1 MKVGDKLTIHCYKHN
16 GKIDRISG
24 EAIVLD
30 ETDEYLVCANNKVK
44 LIENDGRSNRTKEIA
59 ILFFYKKEWYNI
71 LAQLKKYGLFYYC
84 NIASP
89 YIIDGNIIKYIDY
102 DLDLRIFPDGT
113 FKVLDKNEYR
123 YHKIT
128 MRYSEEIDIIV
139 QDSLN
144 KLIENKNINAFPF
157 KKEVIEHYY
166 KIYKD
171 ITDNNP

>member
-44 LIENDGRSNRTKEIA
+44 LIENDGRSHRTKEIA
-59 ILFFYKKEWYNI
+59 ILFFYKK
-71 LAQLKKYGLFYYC
+71 
-84 NIASP
+84 IASP

>member
-44 LIENDGRSNRTKEIA
+44 LIENDGRSHRTKEIA

-89 YIIDGNIIKYIDY
+89 YIISTPKFPPWDVLGFCGVSFDTETDVLVKSLSCLGSIC
-102 DLDLRIFPDGT
+102 RI
-113 FKVLDKNEYR
+113 
-123 YHKIT
+123 
-128 MRYSEEIDIIV
+128 
-139 QDSLN
+139 
-144 KLIENKNINAFPF
+144 
-157 KKEVIEHYY
+157 
-166 KIYKD
+166 
-171 ITDNNP
+171 

>member
-30 ETDEYLVCANNKVK
+30 ETDEYLVCANNRVK
-44 LIENDGRSNRTKEIA
+44 LIENDGRSHRTKEIA

-102 DLDLRIFPDGT
+102 DLDLRIFPDGN

-128 MRYSEEIDIIV
+128 MRYSDKIDVIV

-144 KLIENKNINAFPF
+144 KLIDNKNNNTFPF
-157 KKEVIEHYY
+157 KKDVIEHYY
-166 KIYKD
+166 KIYKN
-171 ITDNNP
+171 ITNNS

>member
-44 LIENDGRSNRTKEIA
+44 LIENDGRSHRTKEIA

-102 DLDLRIFPDGT
+102 DLDLRIFPDGN

-128 MRYSEEIDIIV
+128 MRYSDEIDVIV

-144 KLIENKNINAFPF
+144 KLIDNKNNNAFPF

-171 ITDNNP
+171 ITNNT

>member
-44 LIENDGRSNRTKEIA
+44 LIENDGRSHRTTEIA
-59 ILFFYKKEWYNI
+59 ILFFYKQQWYNI

>member
-44 LIENDGRSNRTKEIA
+44 LIENDGRSHRTKEIA
-59 ILFFYKKEWYNI
+59 ILFFYNKEWYNI

>member
-44 LIENDGRSNRTKEIA
+44 LIENDGRSHRTKEIA

-102 DLDLRIFPDGT
+102 DLDLRIFPDGN

-128 MRYSEEIDIIV
+128 MRYSDEIDVIV

-144 KLIENKNINAFPF
+144 KLIDNKNNNAFPF

-171 ITDNNP
+171 ITNNS